1 MSENKNKEK
10 TTYDLLCDAISD
22 GQVGNLQNS
31 EKLFIRLCTLV
42 FEENGYTF
50 NKDKWEIKE
59 NDNSKLL
66 GLDYQKKIL
75 EVCKNIPSDKQE
87 TTTKIMSMDDISK
100 NEKWLKKWGPEFIND
115 FVSALK
121 DKLPKTSDGWT
132 TENIKNIFK
141 KYGKPVIDNY
151 TKKGKLSGFANIFS
165 GYWSGLEKFANGED
179 KGTFEFIKYSCNE
192 IKKSF
197 QEKFK
202 SKK

>member
-1 MSENKNKEK
+1 MSENKDKEK
-10 TTYDLLCDAISD
+10 TTYDLLCDALSD
-22 GQVGNLQNS
+22 GSDGKLQNS
-31 EKLFIRLCTLV
+31 EKLFIRLCALV
-42 FEENGYTF
+42 FEENGYKF
-50 NKDKWEIKE
+50 EENKWKIDK
-59 NDNSKLL
+59 NDNVNKL
-66 GLDYQKKIL
+66 GLDYQTKIL
-75 EVCKNIPSDKQE
+75 DVCKNIPNDKE
-87 TTTKIMSMDDISK
+87 KAATKIISPDDISK
-100 NEKWLKKWGPEFIND
+100 NEDWLKKWGPKFIND

-121 DKLPKTSDGWT
+121 DKLPETSDGWT